1 MATTTTKRR
10 ANQTKS
16 KARATK
22 NQAKATG
29 RQAQATAEQ
38 AERTIQTALVDAGY
52 ATLGVGDAAVEF
64 VRNVGRTTV
73 NLPNYVKETPETL
86 ASFFETAATNLREG
100 FDSLSDRGR
109 TVTGTIKRD
118 PQVRK
123 AAEQAST
130 AKSQVKGAAT
140 SVGKAASA
148 QADAAEKAVSK
159 AGTKT
164 ATKARKTSPRSTSSS
179 TSRSTSSTTR
189 STGSTTRSTASSNDT
204 GTGPLE
210 DRTVEELYNRATELD
225 VDGRSSMNK
234 DELVKAIR
242 NNS

>member
-100 FDSLSDRGR
+100 FDTLSDRGR

-130 AKSQVKGAAT
+130 AKTQVKGAAT
-140 SVGKAASA
+140 SVGRAASA

-159 AGTKT
+159 AGTK
-164 ATKARKTSPRSTSSS
+164 ARKTTPRSTSS
-179 TSRSTSSTTR
+179 TSRSTSSTSR
-189 STGSTTRSTASSNDT
+189 STSTTSRSSASSNDT
-204 GTGPLE
+204 GSGPLE